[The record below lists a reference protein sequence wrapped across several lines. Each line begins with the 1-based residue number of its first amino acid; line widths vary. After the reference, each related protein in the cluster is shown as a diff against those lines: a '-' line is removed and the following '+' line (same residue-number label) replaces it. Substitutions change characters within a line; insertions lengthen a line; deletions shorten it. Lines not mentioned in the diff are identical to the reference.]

1 MNLIKLTMLFWV
13 ICCSQLQRHPNQDKV
28 DATKLFTRADA
39 ERIMGSATH
48 ATDSVIKQEANS
60 SSYLCGFK
68 TNKADPQSGK
78 IGATYFLFED
88 YKNIDGAAA
97 RYKDVYVSNKN
108 NGIKPVEH
116 LGDEAFYHTDNEN
129 FDLMMVRK
137 AHYVFNIKV
146 NKRTS
151 TTSLNELKKTVKRIT
166 DKI

>member
-1 MNLIKLTMLFWV
+1 MNLVKLTILLWV
-13 ICCSQLQRHPNQDKV
+13 ICFSQLQPDQTQEKIV
-28 DATKLFTRADA
+28 ITKLFTRADA

-48 ATDSVIKQEANS
+48 TTDSVVKHEANS
-60 SSYLCGFK
+60 TSYLCGFK
-68 TNKADPQSGK
+68 TDKTDPQSGK

-88 YKNIDGAAA
+88 YKNVDGAVK
-97 RYKDVYVSNKN
+97 RYSDVYISNKN
-108 NGIKPVEH
+108 NGVQKVDH

-137 AHYVFNIKV
+137 GRYVFNIKV